1 MGVRRREQKR
11 TRLSHVKM
19 IVKSLAKRLKSE
31 SEISRMVSTDR
42 ILPLGS
48 LRRECVRSLFKG
60 WIIKLVGTGRTLT
73 KKLSQQVLLRLRK
86 KFNLSELGPEEL
98 KEEMT
103 RLHSLLKASRK
114 QKLGKEEGFKKK
126 PKKKRAMS
134 AMDNLET
141 QPLLDPTSDEPRW
154 IINEEDCIFFGVS
167 VEYEPLKSYT

>member
-19 IVKSLAKRLKSE
+19 IVKSLAKRLRSE

-86 KFNLSELGPEEL
+86 KFNLSELGPEEF

-103 RLHSLLKASRK
+103 RLHSFLKASRK
-114 QKLGKEEGFKKK
+114 QKLGKEAGFKKK
-126 PKKKRAMS
+126 PKKKRAM
-134 AMDNLET
+134 LET
-141 QPLLDPTSDEPRW
+141 QPLLDPTSDEPRR
-154 IINEEDCIFFGVS
+154 IITEEDCIFFGVS
-167 VEYEPLKSYT
+167 VEHEPLKSYT